1 MEEND
6 KYKLTFTGDNLIG
19 RAICRTED
27 GPKYKLTDE
36 TTNLLG
42 RTLYRIE
49 ALKDFGDVKEGD
61 KGGYVENHSNLSQ
74 YGNCWIY
81 DTAKVYS
88 TGYVWGNARICDN
101 AHVYDGASVYDDAIV
116 SGNVYVYDHARIC
129 GDAKIS
135 ELQDYMVFK
144 NWWSDGNLF
153 TWTRSNNMWRTSFFY
168 GKGDELIKNVYQD
181 DEESAREY
189 ERVVKYVE
197 DVLKDETKKYKL
209 TDETINLRGITLYR
223 IEALKDFCNVKRGD
237 KGGFVQCKRNLSQ
250 EGLCWV
256 YDDACVYGLAS
267 VKGNATVCNKACVYG
282 NSVVYED
289 ACVYGNAQVYG
300 DALVYGNSH
309 VYGETLVCGYARVY
323 DESVIYDNAWV
334 SGDALVCEDAEVC
347 GNACI
352 CGNAIITE
360 LSDYMVFKNWWSSGR
375 YFTWTRSNNMWSV
388 GCFYGTGEELIK
400 KAYQDSKKSGLE
412 YERIVHY
419 VEDVLKSE
427 NDGNKES
434 KN

>member
-1 MEEND
+1 MGEND

-19 RAICRTED
+19 RALCRTED

-168 GKGDELIKNVYQD
+168 GTGDELIKNVYQD
-181 DEESAREY
+181 DKESAREY

-209 TDETINLRGITLYR
+209 TDETINLRGITLSY
-223 IEALKDFCNVKRGD
+223 
-237 KGGFVQCKRNLSQ
+237 
-250 EGLCWV
+250 
-256 YDDACVYGLAS
+256 
-267 VKGNATVCNKACVYG
+267 
-282 NSVVYED
+282 
-289 ACVYGNAQVYG
+289 
-300 DALVYGNSH
+300 
-309 VYGETLVCGYARVY
+309 
-323 DESVIYDNAWV
+323 
-334 SGDALVCEDAEVC
+334 
-347 GNACI
+347 
-352 CGNAIITE
+352 
-360 LSDYMVFKNWWSSGR
+360 
-375 YFTWTRSNNMWSV
+375 
-388 GCFYGTGEELIK
+388 
-400 KAYQDSKKSGLE
+400 
-412 YERIVHY
+412 
-419 VEDVLKSE
+419 
-427 NDGNKES
+427 
-434 KN
+434 

>member
-1 MEEND
+1 MEQIMKDKIKYKSKEEIENDAFRFLRKLNNKSLLNNKNVDCFLMGYKHAISDIKEQISAQRKDEFIDYLEQMKIFCSECYHNLENDLSYAGYQFSRPESADAMFKLYEVAMKSCDFLIENLDNVKMCHTDYYDKKNQRTKEWKYTIIMEEND

-49 ALKDFGDVKEGD
+49 ALKDFGDVKKGD

-88 TGYVWGNARICDN
+88 TGYVWGNASICDN
-101 AHVYDGASVYDDAIV
+101 AHVYDGACVYDDAIV

-168 GKGDELIKNVYQD
+168 GTGDELIKNVYQD

-197 DVLKDETKKYKL
+197 DVLK
-209 TDETINLRGITLYR
+209 
-223 IEALKDFCNVKRGD
+223 
-237 KGGFVQCKRNLSQ
+237 
-250 EGLCWV
+250 
-256 YDDACVYGLAS
+256 
-267 VKGNATVCNKACVYG
+267 
-282 NSVVYED
+282 
-289 ACVYGNAQVYG
+289 
-300 DALVYGNSH
+300 
-309 VYGETLVCGYARVY
+309 
-323 DESVIYDNAWV
+323 
-334 SGDALVCEDAEVC
+334 
-347 GNACI
+347 
-352 CGNAIITE
+352 
-360 LSDYMVFKNWWSSGR
+360 
-375 YFTWTRSNNMWSV
+375 
-388 GCFYGTGEELIK
+388 
-400 KAYQDSKKSGLE
+400 
-412 YERIVHY
+412 
-419 VEDVLKSE
+419 SE
-427 NDGNKES
+427 NNRS
-434 KN
+434 